1 LGCEE
6 RIEALCAWEDSNV
19 PERLFIANA
28 VNEVD
33 SERDRAEDCEEEEEE
48 EEVLG
53 GGGEGG
59 WFIDKQRMNVGR

>member
-1 LGCEE
+1 M
-6 RIEALCAWEDSNV
+6 
-19 PERLFIANA
+19 
-28 VNEVD
+28 NEVD

>member
-1 LGCEE
+1 
-6 RIEALCAWEDSNV
+6 
-19 PERLFIANA
+19 
-28 VNEVD
+28 VNEED

-48 EEVLG
+48 EGVLG